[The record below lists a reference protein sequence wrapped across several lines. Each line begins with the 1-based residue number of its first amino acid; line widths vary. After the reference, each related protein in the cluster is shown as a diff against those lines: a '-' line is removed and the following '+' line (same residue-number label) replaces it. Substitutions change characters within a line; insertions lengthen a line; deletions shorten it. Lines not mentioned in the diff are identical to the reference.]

1 MPKLRLTKEEGKDS
15 LRSYLKKRFTLKT
28 LADKIG
34 TSNQNLHDILSGSQK
49 RPNRF
54 KLQELA
60 DSTGLHLD
68 YDEGGEPYFDTNS
81 SKAASGGDDSI
92 REEQLEK
99 VIHAKYSALPPERR
113 KMVDLILDFMLDPEK
128 SGEKK
133 KLISEMIRMFNEQ

>member
-1 MPKLRLTKEEGKDS
+1 MILT
-15 LRSYLKKRFTLKT
+15 
-28 LADKIG
+28 
-34 TSNQNLHDILSGSQK
+34 GSQT

-60 DSTGLHLD
+60 DLAELHLD
-68 YDEGGEPYFDTNS
+68 YDEFGEPYFDTNYD
-81 SKAASGGDDSI
+81 KVPAMGDDSI

-133 KLISEMIRMFNEQ
+133 KLIADMIRMFNEE